1 MDIEMVNM
9 LPPPPSGQG
18 QVGLMPPLPPPPNDN
33 SINVNEL
40 TPMKF
45 LKKLLLG
52 YLNDIQTQSI
62 NIVMGSSSDV
72 SSILDSATELISQI
86 QPGAAMT
93 YTPGASTP
101 ISMGSSSS
109 SILDSATELIA
120 QIQPGAAMTY
130 TPGASTS
137 ATMGSSSDVSSI
149 LDSATELIAQIQ
161 PGAAMTYTPTA
172 STSATMG
179 SSSDVSSILD
189 SATELI
195 SAISH
200 TSGFTVKQIPEWY
213 EPSDKYIN
221 KNVLNINIDKPTF
234 TKELKLDKD
243 ATGNT
248 IITVKP

>member
-72 SSILDSATELISQI
+72 SSILDSATELIS
-86 QPGAAMT
+86 
-93 YTPGASTP
+93 
-101 ISMGSSSS
+101 
-109 SILDSATELIA
+109 
-120 QIQPGAAMTY
+120 
-130 TPGASTS
+130 
-137 ATMGSSSDVSSI
+137 
-149 LDSATELIAQIQ
+149 
-161 PGAAMTYTPTA
+161 
-172 STSATMG
+172 
-179 SSSDVSSILD
+179 
-189 SATELI
+189 
-195 SAISH
+195 AISH